1 MNSFVGDSDTSH
13 FEFDI
18 DVIFMSRL
26 HRIIAVISLKYNALF
41 GSLLLFQSLESILL

>member
-41 GSLLLFQSLESILL
+41 GTLLFQSLESSLL